1 MPKKLALLKQKMK
14 KNCIP
19 SAKNKKDLHSQ
30 CQIKKNLHSQYQ
42 KLKNIVV
49 FEKFGHVTY
58 LQICKFKNLQ
68 IYDVL
73 NELDKSS
80 ESLFLVKG
88 LILREVCR
96 VTRELAILD
105 QESCQHTEYSDIFP
119 SKKERF
125 VKTLWYP
132 WPTTEQGNSSG
143 PFVYLNVVLGF
154 YFYQNLL

>member
-1 MPKKLALLKQKMK
+1 MK
-14 KNCIP
+14 KILIQWFVSLNYFQIG
-19 SAKNKKDLHSQ
+19 SASL
-30 CQIKKNLHSQYQ
+30 
-42 KLKNIVV
+42 
-49 FEKFGHVTY
+49 GH
-58 LQICKFKNLQ
+58 C
-68 IYDVL
+68 
-73 NELDKSS
+73 ESS

-125 VKTLWYP
+125 VKTLWSP

-143 PFVYLNVVLGF
+143 ALVNFKEEGEIVLVLGVSRF
-154 YFYQNLL
+154 CC